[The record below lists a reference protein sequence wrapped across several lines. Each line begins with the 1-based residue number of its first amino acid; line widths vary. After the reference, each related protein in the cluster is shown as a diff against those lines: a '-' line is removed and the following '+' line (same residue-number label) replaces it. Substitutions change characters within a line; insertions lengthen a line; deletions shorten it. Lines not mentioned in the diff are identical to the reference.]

1 MPAWMWGYMP
11 SRAAF
16 ALRTAARSYVESRL
30 LPVIAVGG
38 IASTGTPLLSRARG
52 SHRKAGGIGH
62 SGLGSGTESADSPKL
77 RVYGSSPRWG
87 QSQLQTAGSAGLT
100 SLSRQ
105 TPEPGSF
112 VALAG
117 PAAVPSTPH
126 AQ

>member
-1 MPAWMWGYMP
+1 MWGYIP

-52 SHRKAGGIGH
+52 SHRKSGSISHA
-62 SGLGSGTESADSPKL
+62 GLGSTTESSDSPKL

-87 QSQLQTAGSAGLT
+87 ASQLQTAGSAGLT

-112 VALAG
+112 VPLAG

>member
-1 MPAWMWGYMP
+1 MPAWMWGYIP

-52 SHRKAGGIGH
+52 SHRKAGSVGH
-62 SGLGSGTESADSPKL
+62 SGLCSTTESLDSPKV
-77 RVYGSSPRWG
+77 RVYSSSPRWG

-117 PAAVPSTPH
+117 PEPLPVIPH

>member
-1 MPAWMWGYMP
+1 MPAWMWGYIP

-38 IASTGTPLLSRARG
+38 IASTGTPLLGRARG
-52 SHRKAGGIGH
+52 SHRKAGSIGH
-62 SGLGSGTESADSPKL
+62 SGLGNGTELADSPKH

-105 TPEPGSF
+105 TPELGSF

-117 PAAVPSTPH
+117 PAAVPSIPH